1 MLLDKFDA
9 LRQSESSQ
17 ELLDRTVGFARSL
30 GFQTIS
36 TTLVVDGTG
45 ETADFHCL
53 DNTPPGYRDVFEDL
67 GNARRDPVMQHCKRA
82 PTPIVWNQE
91 TYVSVGKEAMW
102 ERQAPFGYR
111 VGIALALHLPQ
122 RRHFLVGVDRDQAL
136 PKEADV
142 LGRMVADLQ
151 LFAVFAQDAAM
162 RLLLPSPKASD
173 IPRLTGRE
181 VEGLMWTM
189 EGKTAWEVGRI
200 LGISEQTVVRH
211 LNSVTHKLD
220 CVNKHHAVV
229 KAMRLGIIR

>member
-1 MLLDKFDA
+1 MILDRFDA
-9 LRQSESSQ
+9 LLHTQTSQ
-17 ELLDRTVGFARSL
+17 ELLDGTVRFARSL

-36 TTLVVDGTG
+36 TTVVVDGPGDT
-45 ETADFHCL
+45 TDFHCL

-82 PTPIVWNQE
+82 ATPIVWDQE
-91 TYVSVGKEAMW
+91 TYVRVGKDAMW

-122 RRHFLVGVDRDQAL
+122 GRHFLVGVDRDQAL
-136 PKEADV
+136 PKDADV
-142 LGRMVADLQ
+142 VGRMVADLQ

-162 RLLLPSPKASD
+162 RLLLPAHQAPD
-173 IPRLTGRE
+173 IPSLTSRE
-181 VEGLMWTM
+181 MEGLKWTM

-211 LNSVTHKLD
+211 LNSATHKLD

-229 KAMRLGIIR
+229 KAMRLGVIR